1 MFIVELLFIS
11 DYVGWEGIYCDV
23 DTDGCADFDCF
34 EGVECEDVPAPGVG
48 AVCGPCPD
56 GFYGDG
62 AKCAGKRKCVKFDE
76 VKFVIHGTR

>member
-1 MFIVELLFIS
+1 MLAVYKSNSFTHTHHIHPLI
-11 DYVGWEGIYCDV
+11 GWEGTYCEV

-56 GFYGDG
+56 GYHGDG
-62 AKCAGKRKCVKFDE
+62 AKCAGKQ
-76 VKFVIHGTR
+76 

>member
-1 MFIVELLFIS
+1 M
-11 DYVGWEGIYCDV
+11 

-48 AVCGPCPD
+48 AECGPCPD

-62 AKCAGKRKCVKFDE
+62 AKCAGKWKHVKFDE
-76 VKFVIHGTR
+76 VKFIIHVGLVQIKTEIYIDCALIGISI